1 MKMHAI
7 CGALATSLLVSPGAV
22 AQTAHDFSADNPV
35 AAIFGG
41 LFGITAH
48 QAEAEPPSAP
58 DGARRSIVV
67 PPQRSERLMQNETDE
82 RGYVRTTVK
91 GRTVLVDPRTRRI
104 VQVLE

>member
-1 MKMHAI
+1 MKMIAI

-22 AQTAHDFSADNPV
+22 AQTTHDLSANNPL

-41 LFGITAH
+41 IFALAAPPIDV
-48 QAEAEPPSAP
+48 EPPSAP
-58 DGARRSIVV
+58 DEARRSGA
-67 PPQRSERLMQNETDE
+67 PQRSERFVVQSDADE

-91 GRTVLVDPRTRRI
+91 GRAVLVDPRTKRI